1 MPLSVRRENGVRRI
15 LDEMIPIA
23 NSYRLVENLPNAV
36 LLVYPDSGPTCQI
49 TVTQRCPL
57 RAKQRSDTERSGR
70 EEPLARTQTTSY
82 PHARLM
88 GARKPRRDVNRG
100 RRLLAH
106 PESSQW
112 R

>member
-1 MPLSVRRENGVRRI
+1 MRFAARESSMGPFV
-15 LDEMIPIA
+15 IA
-23 NSYRLVENLPNAV
+23 ALTPGLFGR
-36 LLVYPDSGPTCQI
+36 
-49 TVTQRCPL
+49 PL
-57 RAKQRSDTERSGR
+57 RAKQRSVTERSGR

-88 GARKPRRDVNRG
+88 GARKPRRDLNRG
-100 RRLLAH
+100 RRLLAP